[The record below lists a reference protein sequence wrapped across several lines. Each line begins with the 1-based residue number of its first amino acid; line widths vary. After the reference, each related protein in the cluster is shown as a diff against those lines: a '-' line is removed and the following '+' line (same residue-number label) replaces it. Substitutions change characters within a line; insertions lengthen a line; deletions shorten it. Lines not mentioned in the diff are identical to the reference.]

1 MDNSVSDFVE
11 QMKTPTNKFTLKELR
26 EREDVWRGLWSWI
39 PEDVKYL
46 LYRIGTQVR
55 ILRRDYKGSL
65 GKLGEIRFEPKEY
78 EISVFEKH
86 YNETDGK
93 YYYEKKV
100 IKIPSSAVMMLEF
113 IQERIPAETLEKEE
127 VMSLEGI
134 EDPS

>member
-65 GKLGEIRFEPKEY
+65 GELGEIRFEPKEY